1 MKRMTPTNMPQI
13 ELHMRWPKD
22 WCETRA
28 SPAMDGPAPMVGEAP
43 SLAVAANRS
52 VQVSTMKNIWLKN
65 ICETVTESASRLK
78 PCI

>member
-43 SLAVAANRS
+43 SLAVAAN
-52 VQVSTMKNIWLKN
+52 TFG
-65 ICETVTESASRLK
+65 ASFNDEK
-78 PCI
+78 YMAEKYM

>member
-28 SPAMDGPAPMVGEAP
+28 SPAMDGPAPMVGGGSVP
-43 SLAVAANRS
+43 TVAANTFAAS
-52 VQVSTMKNIWLKN
+52 FNDEKLKYVYMWLKN
-65 ICETVTESASRLK
+65 ICETD
-78 PCI
+78 